1 MKMRLVLAQLAS
13 LLFAFASSPSHAAD
27 LPVKYKAP
35 PPPVAS
41 WTGFYVGGELGG
53 KWETTSWSTTSL
65 RDPPFVFGSIVLPPD
80 ASQGRHYDPSSV
92 RAGIY
97 AGYNWQ
103 VTPLWVL
110 GIEGDGAWADGKVTA
125 SGFPGCALGPCTFPG
140 SGFNAPVDTT
150 SLAMR
155 WDASLRGRV
164 GYLITPTF
172 MLYGTGGVAF
182 QNISASGI
190 CGNLLQSFYCNGAVR
205 VGINPSAITN
215 DTTLVGGT
223 VGAGGEWMLGQHW
236 VWRGEYRFSDFGT
249 HNDVFAFGF
258 SPVAGDNTY
267 RYKLST
273 QTHIVTVGLGYKF

>member
-1 MKMRLVLAQLAS
+1 MKKGVLPAAMAGVLFS
-13 LLFAFASSPSHAAD
+13 LLSPPSHAAD
-27 LPVKYKAP
+27 LPLKYKAP
-35 PPPVAS
+35 PPAVAS

-65 RDPPFVFGSIVLPPD
+65 RDPPFVFGSVVLPPD

-92 RAGIY
+92 RAGLY

-103 VTPLWVL
+103 IAPLWVV
-110 GIEGDGAWADGKVTA
+110 GIEGDAAWANGAVTA
-125 SGFPGCALGPCTFPG
+125 SGFPGCALAACTFPG

-150 SLAMR
+150 SLTMR
-155 WDASLRGRV
+155 WDASIRGRL

-172 MLYGTGGVAF
+172 LLYGTGGVAF
-182 QNISASGI
+182 QDVSASGI
-190 CGNLLQSFYCNGAVR
+190 CGNLLASFYCNGAVK

-223 VGAGGEWMLGQHW
+223 VGLGGEWMFLQHW
-236 VWRGEYRFSDFGT
+236 LFRTEYRYSDFGN
-249 HNDVFAFGF
+249 HDDVFKFGF

-267 RYKLST
+267 RYRLST
-273 QTHIVTVGLGYKF
+273 QTHLVTVGLAYKF